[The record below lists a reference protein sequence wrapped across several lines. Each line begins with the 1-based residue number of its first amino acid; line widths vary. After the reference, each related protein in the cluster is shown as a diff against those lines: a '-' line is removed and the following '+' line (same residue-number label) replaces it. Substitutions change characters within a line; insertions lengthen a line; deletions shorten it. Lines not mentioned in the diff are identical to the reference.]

1 MANVV
6 IIVGE
11 GFEDS
16 EFQVPCEHLKK
27 AGHEIDVMGAEA
39 GVDVHGKRGGYAAHI
54 DIDSSNACPD
64 NCEALI
70 IPGGF
75 GPDRLRTSDEIVA
88 FVKGFVST
96 GKPVAAS
103 AMARSC

>member
-39 GVDVHGKRGGYAAHI
+39 GVDVHGKRGGYAAQSI
-54 DIDSSNACPD
+54 SIPATPVR
-64 NCEALI
+64 I
-70 IPGGF
+70 I
-75 GPDRLRTSDEIVA
+75 
-88 FVKGFVST
+88 
-96 GKPVAAS
+96 
-103 AMARSC
+103 